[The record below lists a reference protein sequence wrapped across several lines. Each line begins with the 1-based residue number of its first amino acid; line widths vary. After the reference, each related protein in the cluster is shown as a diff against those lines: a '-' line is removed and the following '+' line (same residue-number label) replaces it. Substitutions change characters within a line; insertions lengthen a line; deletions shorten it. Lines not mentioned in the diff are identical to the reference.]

1 MKYMKMAAIAL
12 MAFALFSC
20 NNKKNEPKC
29 EDAVLSIRIDDAEL
43 RALEGE
49 IVDKSTTT
57 VTENVVLTL
66 LPSGRKLTLTADQVA
81 AAKTSDGV
89 KIPVGE
95 VVEKVSLTANMA
107 MTESILAFQKMN
119 DETTPTFG
127 TKIPLSA
134 DETATTPRQEGD
146 NTIYSVTLQPNASLT
161 RLEVAGKIVGQK
173 NANGKNAYTDIS
185 VETVYM
191 NNYWNKLSE
200 AKRYFT
206 EGDGVSGFKAD
217 PAIQGDM
224 KDDITADNKE
234 AFEKKTKVAGYQLF
248 PKKADETATA
258 ELFDH
263 VILKITITYS
273 ADAQA
278 AGYPEKATRFVTMVK
293 FFEKTSGDLES
304 FAAGKIY
311 KLDLAELSKDFK
323 TDEDGKPVDPSTPDP
338 EPKGDKIL
346 EVKVLPFEWTAVN
359 ITPDVQMRTSTI

>member
-43 RALEGE
+43 RALEGP
-49 IVDKSTTT
+49 VADKSTTT

-66 LPSGRKLTLTADQVA
+66 QPSGRKLTLTDVQIE
-81 AAKTSDGV
+81 AAKKPEGV
-89 KIPVGE
+89 QIPVGE

-107 MTESILAFQKMN
+107 MTEDILAFQKMN
-119 DETTPTFG
+119 GTTPTFG

-134 DETATTPRQEGD
+134 DETATTSRQEGD
-146 NTIYSVTLQPNASLT
+146 NTIYSVTLQPKASLT
-161 RLEVAGKIVGQK
+161 RLEVAGKIVGQA

-185 VETVYM
+185 VETVYI
-191 NNYWNKLSE
+191 NNYWNKLADE
-200 AKRYFT
+200 NRYFT
-206 EGDGVSGFKAD
+206 EGDGASGFKTD
-217 PAIQGDM
+217 PAIQDDM
-224 KDDITADNKE
+224 KDDVTADKA
-234 AFEKKTKVAGYQLF
+234 AFEKKEKVAGYQLF
-248 PKKADETATA
+248 PKKDDETAGA
-258 ELFDH
+258 EFFDH

-278 AGYPEKATRFVTMVK
+278 VGYPETATRYVTMVK

-346 EVKVLPFEWTAVN
+346 EVKVLPYVWTAVN
-359 ITPDVQMRTSTI
+359 IKPDVYKK

>member
-43 RALEGE
+43 RALEGP
-49 IVDKSTTT
+49 VADKSTTT

-66 LPSGRKLTLTADQVA
+66 QPSGRKLTLTDVQIE
-81 AAKTSDGV
+81 AAKKPEGV
-89 KIPVGE
+89 QIPVGE

-107 MTESILAFQKMN
+107 MTEDILAFQKMN
-119 DETTPTFG
+119 GTTPTFG

-134 DETATTPRQEGD
+134 DETATTSRQDGD
-146 NTIYSVTLQPNASLT
+146 NTIYSVTLEPKASLT
-161 RLEVAGKIVGQK
+161 RLEVAGKIVGQA

-185 VETVYM
+185 VETVYI
-191 NNYWNKLSE
+191 NNYWNKL
-200 AKRYFT
+200 ADQNRYFT
-206 EGDGVSGFKAD
+206 EGDGASGFKAT
-217 PAIQGDM
+217 PAIQDDM
-224 KDDITADNKE
+224 KDDVTADKE
-234 AFEKKTKVAGYQLF
+234 AFEKKKKVAGYQLF
-248 PKKADETATA
+248 PKKADETAGA
-258 ELFDH
+258 EFFDH

-273 ADAQA
+273 AAAQK
-278 AGYPEKATRFVTMVK
+278 AGYPAKATRFVTMVK

-346 EVKVLPFEWTAVN
+346 EVKVLPYVWTAVN
-359 ITPDVQMRTSTI
+359 IKPDVYKK

>member
-1 MKYMKMAAIAL
+1 MAAIAM
-12 MAFALFSC
+12 MALALFSC
-20 NNKKNEPKC
+20 NKKDEPKKA
-29 EDAVLSIRIDDAEL
+29 EASALSIRIDDAEL
-43 RALEGE
+43 RALEGP
-49 IVDKSTTT
+49 VADKATTT

-66 LPSGRKLTLTADQVA
+66 LPSGRKLTLTDEQITK
-81 AAKTSDGV
+81 AKSNDGV

-119 DETTPTFG
+119 GTPTPTFG

-134 DETATTPRQEGD
+134 DATATTPRQDGD
-146 NTIYSVTLQPNASLT
+146 NTIYSVTLQPKASLT
-161 RLEVAGKIVGQK
+161 RLEVAGKIK
-173 NANGKNAYTDIS
+173 PEANAKGKNAYTDIS
-185 VETVYM
+185 VETVYI
-191 NNYWNKLSE
+191 NNYWNKLAD
-200 AKRYFT
+200 AKRHFT
-206 EGDGVSGFKAD
+206 EGDGASGFKAD

-234 AFEKKTKVAGYQLF
+234 AFEKKEKVAGYQLF
-248 PKKADETATA
+248 PKKADEKAGT
-258 ELFDH
+258 EFFDH

-278 AGYPEKATRFVTMVK
+278 VGYPAKATRYVTMVK

-304 FAAGKIY
+304 FAAGNIY

-323 TDEDGKPVDPSTPDP
+323 TGDDGKPDDPSTPDP

-346 EVKVLPFEWTAVN
+346 EVKVLPFKWTAVN
-359 ITPDVQMRTSTI
+359 IKPDVYKK

>member
-1 MKYMKMAAIAL
+1 MAAIAM
-12 MAFALFSC
+12 MALALFSC
-20 NNKKNEPKC
+20 NKKNEPKT
-29 EDAVLSIRIDDAEL
+29 EASALSIRIDDAEL
-43 RALEGE
+43 RALEGP
-49 IVDKSTTT
+49 VADKAKTN

-66 LPSGRKLTLTADQVA
+66 LPSGRKLTLTPAQVT
-81 AAKTSDGV
+81 AAKTTDGV
-89 KIPVGE
+89 QIPVGE

-119 DETTPTFG
+119 GTTPTFG

-134 DETATTPRQEGD
+134 DETATTPRQDGD
-146 NTIYSVTLQPNASLT
+146 NTIYSVTLQPKASLT
-161 RLEVAGKIVGQK
+161 RLEVAGKIVGQA

-191 NNYWNKLSE
+191 NNYWNKLADE
-200 AKRYFT
+200 NRYFT
-206 EGDGVSGFKAD
+206 EGDGASGFKTT

-224 KDDITADNKE
+224 KDEIGSDKE

-248 PKKADETATA
+248 PKKADETAGA
-258 ELFDH
+258 EFFDH

-278 AGYPEKATRFVTMVK
+278 VGYPAKATRYVTMVK

-311 KLDLAELSKDFK
+311 KLDLADLSKDFK
-323 TDEDGKPVDPSTPDP
+323 TGENGEPENPSTPDP

-346 EVKVLPFEWTAVN
+346 EVKVLAFEWTAVN
-359 ITPDVQMRTSTI
+359 IKPDVYKK

>member
-29 EDAVLSIRIDDAEL
+29 EDAVLSIRIDDAQL
-43 RALEGE
+43 RAIEGA
-49 IVDKSTTT
+49 IADKSKTT

-66 LPSGRKLTLTADQVA
+66 QPSGRKLTLTDTQIA

-134 DETATTPRQEGD
+134 DETATTSRQDGD
-146 NTIYSVTLQPNASLT
+146 NTIYSVTLQPKASLT
-161 RLEVAGKIVGQK
+161 RLEVAGKIVGQA

-185 VETVYM
+185 VETVYI
-191 NNYWNKLSE
+191 NNYWNKLADE
-200 AKRYFT
+200 NRYFT
-206 EGDGVSGFKAD
+206 EGDGASGFKTD
-217 PAIQGDM
+217 PAIQDDM
-224 KDDITADNKE
+224 KDDVTADKA
-234 AFEKKTKVAGYQLF
+234 AFEKKEKVAGYQLF
-248 PKKADETATA
+248 PKKDDETAGA
-258 ELFDH
+258 EFFDH

-278 AGYPEKATRFVTMVK
+278 VGYPETATRYVTMVK
-293 FFEKTSGDLES
+293 FFEKTSGDLDH

-311 KLDLAELSKDFK
+311 KLDLGELSKDFK
-323 TDEDGKPVDPSTPDP
+323 TGENGEPEDPSTPDP

-359 ITPDVQMRTSTI
+359 IKPDVYKK

>member
-1 MKYMKMAAIAL
+1 MKYLKMAAIAM
-12 MAFALFSC
+12 MALALFSC
-20 NNKKNEPKC
+20 NKKDEPKKP
-29 EDAVLSIRIDDAEL
+29 EAAALSIRIDDAEL
-43 RALEGE
+43 RALEGP
-49 IVDKSTTT
+49 IADKAKTN

-66 LPSGRKLTLTADQVA
+66 LPSGRKLTLTDTQIT
-81 AAKTSDGV
+81 AAKSAAGV

-119 DETTPTFG
+119 GTTPTFG

-134 DETATTPRQEGD
+134 DETATTPRQDGD
-146 NTIYSVTLQPNASLT
+146 NTIYEVTLQPKASLT

-191 NNYWNKLSE
+191 NNYWNKLAD

-206 EGDGVSGFKAD
+206 EGDGAYGFKTT
-217 PAIQGDM
+217 PNGIQGDM
-224 KDDITADNKE
+224 KDEIGSEKA
-234 AFEKKTKVAGYQLF
+234 AFEDKTKVAGYQLF
-248 PKKADETATA
+248 PKKDDEVAGA
-258 ELFDH
+258 EFFDH

-278 AGYPEKATRFVTMVK
+278 VGYPEKATRYVTMVK
-293 FFEKTSGDLES
+293 FFENTSGDLTH

-323 TDEDGKPVDPSTPDP
+323 TKEDGTPDNPSTPDP

-346 EVKVLPFEWTAVN
+346 EVKVLAFEWKAVN
-359 ITPDVQMRTSTI
+359 IKPDVDNNGYKK

>member
-1 MKYMKMAAIAL
+1 MKYMKMAAIAM
-12 MAFALFSC
+12 MALALFSC
-20 NNKKNEPKC
+20 NKKDEPKNV
-29 EDAVLSIRIDDAEL
+29 EAAALSIRIDDAQL
-43 RALEGE
+43 RALEGP
-49 IVDKSTTT
+49 VADKSVTT

-66 LPSGRKLTLTADQVA
+66 LPSGRKLTLTNDQIE
-81 AAKTSDGV
+81 AAKGADGV
-89 KIPVGE
+89 QIPVGE

-119 DETTPTFG
+119 GNTPTFG

-134 DETATTPRQEGD
+134 DETATTPRQDGD
-146 NTIYSVTLQPNASLT
+146 NTIYSVTLQPKASLT
-161 RLEVAGKIVGQK
+161 RLEVAGKIVGQE

-191 NNYWNKLSE
+191 NNYWNKLADS
-200 AKRYFT
+200 KRYFT
-206 EGDGVSGFKAD
+206 EGDGASGFKAD

-224 KDDITADNKE
+224 KDEIGSDKE
-234 AFEKKTKVAGYQLF
+234 AFEKKEKVAGYQLF

-278 AGYPEKATRFVTMVK
+278 VGYPAKATRYVTMVK

-346 EVKVLPFEWTAVN
+346 EVFVKSYEWTAVN
-359 ITPDVQMRTSTI
+359 IKPDVDGNGYKK

>member
-1 MKYMKMAAIAL
+1 MKYMKMAAIAM

-43 RALEGE
+43 RALEGP
-49 IVDKSTTT
+49 VADKAKTT

-66 LPSGRKLTLTADQVA
+66 LPSGRKLTLTDAQVT
-81 AAKTSDGV
+81 AAKSADGV
-89 KIPVGE
+89 QIPVGE

-107 MTESILAFQKMN
+107 MTEDILAFQKMN
-119 DETTPTFG
+119 GTTPTFG

-134 DETATTPRQEGD
+134 DETATTPRQDGD
-146 NTIYSVTLQPNASLT
+146 NTIYSVTLQPKASLT

-191 NNYWNKLSE
+191 NNYWNKLAD

-206 EGDGVSGFKAD
+206 EGDGASGFKTT

-224 KDDITADNKE
+224 KDDIDADNKE
-234 AFEKKTKVAGYQLF
+234 AFEKKEKVAGYQLF

-258 ELFDH
+258 EFFDH

-359 ITPDVQMRTSTI
+359 IKPDVDNGGYKK

>member
-1 MKYMKMAAIAL
+1 MKYMKMAAIAM

-43 RALEGE
+43 RALEGP
-49 IVDKSTTT
+49 VADKSTTT

-66 LPSGRKLTLTADQVA
+66 QPSGRKLTLTDVQIE
-81 AAKTSDGV
+81 AAKKPEGV
-89 KIPVGE
+89 QIPVGE

-107 MTESILAFQKMN
+107 MTEDILAFQKMN
-119 DETTPTFG
+119 GTTPTFG

-134 DETATTPRQEGD
+134 DETATTSRQDGD
-146 NTIYSVTLQPNASLT
+146 NTIYSVTLQPKASLT
-161 RLEVAGKIVGQK
+161 RLEVAGKIVGQA

-185 VETVYM
+185 VETVYI
-191 NNYWNKLSE
+191 NNYWNKL
-200 AKRYFT
+200 ADQNRYFT
-206 EGDGVSGFKAD
+206 EGDGASGFKTT
-217 PAIQGDM
+217 PAIQDDM
-224 KDDITADNKE
+224 KDDVTADKE
-234 AFEKKTKVAGYQLF
+234 AFEKKEKVAGYQLF
-248 PKKADETATA
+248 PKKADETAGA
-258 ELFDH
+258 EFFDH

-273 ADAQA
+273 ADAQK
-278 AGYPEKATRFVTMVK
+278 AGYPAKATRFVTMVK

-346 EVKVLPFEWTAVN
+346 EVKVLPYVWTAVN
-359 ITPDVQMRTSTI
+359 IKPDVYKK

>member
-1 MKYMKMAAIAL
+1 MAAIAM

-43 RALEGE
+43 RALEGP
-49 IVDKSTTT
+49 VADKAKTT

-66 LPSGRKLTLTADQVA
+66 IPSGRKLTLSEDEVKK
-81 AAKTSDGV
+81 AKEPAGV

-107 MTESILAFQKMN
+107 MTEDILAFQKMN
-119 DETTPTFG
+119 GTTPTFG

-134 DETATTPRQEGD
+134 DETATTSRPDGD
-146 NTIYSVTLQPNASLT
+146 NTIYSVTLQPKASLT

-185 VETVYM
+185 VETVYI
-191 NNYWNKLSE
+191 NNYWNKL
-200 AKRYFT
+200 ADQNRYFT
-206 EGDGVSGFKAD
+206 EGDGASGFKTT
-217 PAIQGDM
+217 PAIQDDM
-224 KDDITADNKE
+224 KDDVTADKE
-234 AFEKKTKVAGYQLF
+234 AFEKKEKVAGYQLF
-248 PKKADETATA
+248 PKKADETAGA
-258 ELFDH
+258 EFFDH

-273 ADAQA
+273 ADAQK
-278 AGYPEKATRFVTMVK
+278 AGYPAKATRFVTMVK

-359 ITPDVQMRTSTI
+359 IKPDVYKK